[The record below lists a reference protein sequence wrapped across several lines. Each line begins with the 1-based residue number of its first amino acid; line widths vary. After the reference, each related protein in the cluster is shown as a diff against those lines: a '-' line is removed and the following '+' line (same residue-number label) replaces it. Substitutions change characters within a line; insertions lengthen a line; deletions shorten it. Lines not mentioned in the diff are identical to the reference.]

1 MSTSYPKITASTIDQ
16 ERADILTVI
25 GHMSDRITELQGAIE
40 SAPMPLLSAEEHQWV
55 KMAIKKEAQS
65 IEFRQAVISKT
76 TAGLVWMMVAAAVG
90 FAWTLIQQW
99 ASTNGYKP

>member
-1 MSTSYPKITASTIDQ
+1 MIVPHPKISLSLEQ
-16 ERADILTVI
+16 ERQDILTVI
-25 GHMSDRITELQGAIE
+25 GHMSDRITDLQGAIE
-40 SAPMPLLSAEEHQWV
+40 SAPMPLLSEEEHQWV

-76 TAGLVWMMVAAAVG
+76 TAGLVWMAVAAAVG

-99 ASTNGYKP
+99 ATAHGYKP